1 MLAVNEVVCY
11 DLQPVDLIVPSVELV
26 LQYILM
32 KAFRESSPTSSRVAA
47 IRTRLRLYPNMRPQ
61 CMRIRVDIPVLER
74 MDDILRRLCRSKP
87 TNGGGDGTSRQN
99 CRSISQLLGLEVG
112 VICKLLLINSLA
124 TYLWRFITQ
133 GNVLTI

>member
-47 IRTRLRLYPNMRPQ
+47 IRTRLRLYPDMRPQ
-61 CMRIRVDIPVLER
+61 CIRIRVDIPVLER
-74 MDDILRRLCRSKP
+74 MDDILRLLCRSKP
-87 TNGGGDGTSRQN
+87 TIGGVRRHFAAKLSFYLSTF
-99 CRSISQLLGLEVG
+99 GLEVG
-112 VICKLLLINSLA
+112 AICKSLLVNSLA
-124 TYLWRFITQ
+124 TCL
-133 GNVLTI
+133 

>member
-1 MLAVNEVVCY
+1 MPAVNEAVCY

-26 LQYILM
+26 LQYILLM

-74 MDDILRRLCRSKP
+74 MDDILRLLCRSKP
-87 TNGGGDGTSRQN
+87 TIGGVRRHFAAKLSFYLSTF
-99 CRSISQLLGLEVG
+99 GLEVG
-112 VICKLLLINSLA
+112 AICKSLLVNSLA
-124 TYLWRFITQ
+124 TCL
-133 GNVLTI
+133 